1 MLLLFSVKSV
11 GDIIGSGAFS
21 EVREYYCPITDFD
34 IEDNVQDDT
43 EKGDTFTCRPSSKL
57 KTAHSRRS
65 SLASRRSS
73 LASQLSST
81 GENTFAMKTLKYD
94 LSRSTKISGLVDLT
108 IEAHFLARLSHPNIV
123 NLLSTGGEP
132 GSTSF
137 FIVIERV
144 SCTLAEVI
152 KKCRF
157 QRRRMKSIGVNKYGE
172 KMDKVQTKIE
182 LRYEFNNRINI
193 LRQIASAVRY
203 LHSHS

>member
-43 EKGDTFTCRPSSKL
+43 EKGDTLTCNPSSKL
-57 KTAHSRRS
+57 KTAHR
-65 SLASRRSS
+65 RRSS

-81 GENTFAMKTLKYD
+81 GESTFAMKALKYD

-132 GSTSF
+132 GSPSF
-137 FIVIERV
+137 FIVMERV
-144 SCTLAEVI
+144 SCTLVEVI

-172 KMDKVQTKIE
+172 KMNKVQTKIE

>member
-21 EVREYYCPITDFD
+21 EVREYYYL
-34 IEDNVQDDT
+34 QDDN
-43 EKGDTFTCRPSSKL
+43 EKDDNSTSKASSKL
-57 KTAHSRRS
+57 KTAH
-65 SLASRRSS
+65 SRRSS

-81 GENTFAMKTLKYD
+81 GENTYAMKTLKHD

-132 GSTSF
+132 GSPSF
-137 FIVIERV
+137 FIVIERI
-144 SCTLAEVI
+144 SCTLAQVI

-172 KMDKVQTKIE
+172 KMDKIQTKIE